1 MMLPKI
7 VFFLFTVSLSAQD
20 ISISKIEPLNWWTG
34 MKLNSIQLMVYGNN
48 LSDFS
53 AEFSPKGPI
62 INKINSI
69 QNSSYAFIDIT
80 IPQAMK
86 PGEYELILKKGN
98 SQSRYKYSFLERANN
113 KNNFQGFSNK
123 DIIYLVM
130 PDRFAD
136 GDTSNNKIEGYND
149 PFDSLRTQ
157 KRYGGDIQGL
167 IDKLDYFANLGIT
180 ALWINPLVEN
190 NTFRSYHGYA
200 ATDLYKID
208 PRLGSNALYKEL
220 VNKAHAKGI
229 KIILDHVANHFSKDH
244 PWTKNLPMDNWING
258 SMEKHLDASHH
269 KMVFTDLYSDSS
281 TIKHVEKGW
290 FTDYMPDL
298 NHDNPFVQKYIT
310 QNTIWWIELSGL
322 DGVREDT
329 YPYCGQKF
337 MSEWAATITNE
348 YPKLNIVG
356 EVWTGEPQFLA
367 GYQKDNLYRRSFN
380 TNLPAL
386 TDFGFRDVLVNYLQ
400 GSKGIYSV
408 YELLTNDFLYKD
420 PSNLVTFIDNHDV
433 ARTMFYAKDNIA
445 KAKIAY
451 TLLFS
456 MRGIPSFLYGSEIG
470 MVGTE
475 DHGELR
481 IPFRGGFHNDS
492 RNAFDKDG
500 RTIYENY
507 IFDFISKLIH
517 VRKNNEALS
526 IGKTIHIPPVNETYI
541 YFRITD
547 NQKIMGVINNNNR
560 EQEIDL
566 TELKNTIGK
575 SKILKSL
582 MSEAEIEMPLDY
594 KIKLNPMSAELF
606 LLVD

>member
-1 MMLPKI
+1 MNLLKI
-7 VFFLFTVSLSAQD
+7 VFFFITANLLAQD
-20 ISISKIEPLNWWTG
+20 ITINKIEPPNWWTG

-53 AEFSPKGPI
+53 AEFSPKGPV
-62 INKINSI
+62 INEIHPIN
-69 QNSSYAFIDIT
+69 NSSYSFIDIT
-80 IPQAMK
+80 IPTGMK
-86 PGEYELILKKGN
+86 PGKYELVLKN
-98 SQSRYKYSFLERANN
+98 SISQVKFEYSFLKRENN
-113 KNNFQGFSNK
+113 DNGFQGFSNR

-136 GDTSNNKIEGYND
+136 GDPSNNKIEGYDD
-149 PFDSLRTQ
+149 PFDSLKTQ

-167 IDKLDYFANLGIT
+167 IDKLDYFVDLGVT
-180 ALWINPLVEN
+180 TLWINPLVEN

-200 ATDLYKID
+200 ATDFYNID

-220 VNKAHAKGI
+220 VNKAHTKGI
-229 KIILDHVANHFSKDH
+229 KIIIDHVANHFSDDH
-244 PWTKNLPMDNWING
+244 PWMKNLPMENWING
-258 SMEKHLDASHH
+258 SKQKHLNASHH

-298 NHDNPFVQKYIT
+298 NHDNPLIQKYIT
-310 QNTIWWIELSGL
+310 QNTIWWIESSGL

-337 MSEWAATITNE
+337 MSEWAAAIMNE

-367 GYQKDNLYRRSFN
+367 GYQKDNLYKHDFN

-386 TDFGFRDVLVNYLQ
+386 TDFGLRDVLVSFLQ
-400 GSKGIYSV
+400 GNKGIYSV
-408 YELLTNDFLYKD
+408 YELLTNDFLYKN
-420 PSNLVTFIDNHDV
+420 PFNLVTFIDNHDV
-433 ARTMFYAKDNIA
+433 ARTMFYAKDNLA

-481 IPFRGGFHNDS
+481 ISFPGGFQIDL
-492 RNAFDKDG
+492 RDAFNKDG

-507 IFDFISKLIH
+507 IYDFISKLIH
-517 VRKNNEALS
+517 IRKDNEALS
-526 IGKTIHIPPVNETYI
+526 TGKTIHIPPVNETYI
-541 YFRITD
+541 YFRISD
-547 NQKIMGVINNNNR
+547 NQKIMGAINNSNS
-560 EQEIDL
+560 EQNVDL
-566 TELKNTIGK
+566 SELKNILGDGK
-575 SKILKSL
+575 VLKSL
-582 MSEAEIEMPLDY
+582 INETETGIPSDY
-594 KIKLNPMSAELF
+594 KLKLKPMSAELF
-606 LLVD
+606 LIK